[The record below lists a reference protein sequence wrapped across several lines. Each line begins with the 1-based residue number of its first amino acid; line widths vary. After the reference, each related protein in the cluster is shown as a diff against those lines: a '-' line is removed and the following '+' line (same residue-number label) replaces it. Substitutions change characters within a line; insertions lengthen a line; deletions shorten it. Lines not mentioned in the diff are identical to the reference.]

1 MSERTKSASQTVS
14 KPVSVSASKS
24 SSKPASKSSSK
35 SISKVSSTAVSKS
48 PQSAASTRAPKIGG
62 ASSTSVK
69 SSGSKTST
77 AQLSGSAASSASTV
91 TKRARNGAMSLPGFL
106 GAAGTTAGRLSKS
119 AAAQSVAVEIEA
131 VETEGVEIEA
141 VSIVETTLPQRSIQ
155 KASASNA
162 AATRAAKEPSKPLPL
177 SERPIDQ
184 IWREYR
190 ANPTE
195 ELRNFL
201 IARHLDLVAYA
212 AERLHKRLPSEVE
225 INDLKSAGAFGL
237 MDAVESFDPDRGVKF
252 ETFCTQRIRGAM
264 FDELRSMDWVPRL
277 VRSRTAK
284 VDKVRKSIEMETGAR
299 PTEEEVAA
307 RLNVS
312 GDEFE
317 KLQKDSRPIS
327 MVSLTRKCFE
337 TDSSK
342 DVREIDVV
350 EDNRQENP
358 QQAVQKQD
366 LQALIT
372 KGLSRAER
380 LIVILYYYE
389 EMTMK
394 EIGATLDLSE
404 SRVSQMHSSILARL
418 KAQMQHREQSEE

>member
-1 MSERTKSASQTVS
+1 MSRTARDQATVTS
-14 KPVSVSASKS
+14 PSASKS
-24 SSKPASKSSSK
+24 KTALARAAVKSAQAGTSAQAAKGGKTAPRAAARATTPVLTTPAATTPGLTKAGTGSVTKRSRASGVTAPAAAAKPK
-35 SISKVSSTAVSKS
+35 STAKS
-48 PQSAASTRAPKIGG
+48 PGAA
-62 ASSTSVK
+62 
-69 SSGSKTST
+69 
-77 AQLSGSAASSASTV
+77 AQASSAETQPRAITRST
-91 TKRARNGAMSLPGFL
+91 
-106 GAAGTTAGRLSKS
+106 
-119 AAAQSVAVEIEA
+119 
-131 VETEGVEIEA
+131 
-141 VSIVETTLPQRSIQ
+141 
-155 KASASNA
+155 ASAA
-162 AATRAAKEPSKPLPL
+162 AATRAAKAPPKPLAL
-177 SERPIDQ
+177 SERPIEQ
-184 IWREYR
+184 VWREYR
-190 ANPTE
+190 ATPTTE
-195 ELRNFL
+195 VRNFL

-237 MDAVESFDPDRGVKF
+237 MDAVDSFDPDRGVKF

-284 VDKVRKSIEMETGAR
+284 VEKVRKSIEMETGSRA
-299 PTEEEVAA
+299 TEDEVAK
-307 RLNVS
+307 RLNVT

-350 EDNRQENP
+350 EDGRQENP
-358 QQAVQKQD
+358 LQAVQKQD

-394 EIGATLDLSE
+394 EIGSTLDLSE

-418 KAQMQHREQSEE
+418 KAQMQHREEAAAEE